1 MTGVGFQVE
10 YAIDQLA
17 AGTWKPEF
25 KPFGLKMGDA
35 ASDMKV
41 CGALTPEQK
50 KKLEAIKKDLL
61 DGKIKT
67 LES

>member
-10 YAIDQLA
+10 YAIDQLVT
-17 AGTWKPEF
+17 GTWKAEF
-25 KPFGLKMGDA
+25 KPFGLKMGPQ
-35 ASDMKV
+35 ASDLKV
-41 CGALTPEQK
+41 CGGLTPEQK
-50 KKLEAIKKDLL
+50 KKLAAIQKDVL